1 MSIPVF
7 RPTLR
12 RRDFNS
18 VLGCLVSDRLRA
30 GPLNHELAAEL
41 SRYLGAAGGACL
53 ATFGQ
58 AVACALEA
66 LGLAEGEAVVL
77 SALAPAEYLEALA
90 GRGLRALV
98 ADVDPGTGLILRSE
112 VERHSASAP
121 KALVLH
127 YPLGCVPESDELFC
141 LGLPVLEDIS
151 QSLGASLGAGG
162 EADGNPAEPSR
173 RCGSLG
179 AVSVLSLAPE
189 GIITAGAGAA
199 VFARERRE
207 LKGLREAVDRRPRD
221 ALLSDLNAA
230 LGLAQAREIEGFL
243 KARRAIA
250 EVFSQAVARSRHG
263 RLGPQQENTGAPF
276 AFPVLVK
283 DGVKQVRQFAMKRN
297 LETCIAFA
305 DTVAAIGQGPAEPP
319 PEGPYTGGGQ
329 PSETRPEAIQ
339 PIETQ
344 PAAARDAAPPAAEAP
359 ERPARSDAPP
369 AALRAPAAARDLLA
383 RCVLFPLY
391 PTLLK
396 RDLQLIVKVLSALP

>member
-12 RRDFNS
+12 RRDFNG
-18 VLGCLVSDRLRA
+18 VLSCLVSDRLGA
-30 GPLNHELAAEL
+30 GSLNHELAAEL

-66 LGLAEGEAVVL
+66 MGLAAGEAVVL

-90 GRGLRALV
+90 AKGLRALV
-98 ADVDPGTGLILRSE
+98 ADVDPGTGLVLRSE
-112 VERHSASAP
+112 VERYMSSAP
-121 KALVLH
+121 KALLLH
-127 YPLGCVPESDELFC
+127 YPLGCVPESDELFR

-151 QSLGASLGAGG
+151 QALGARLGDGGDPENSSSPPSL
-162 EADGNPAEPSR
+162 

-179 AVSVLSLAPE
+179 SVSVLSLAPE

-207 LKGLREAVDRRPRD
+207 LKGLRESVERRPRD
-221 ALLSDLNAA
+221 TLLSDMNAA
-230 LGLAQAREIEGFL
+230 LGLAQAREIDRFL
-243 KARRAIA
+243 KARQAIA
-250 EVFSQAVARSRHG
+250 ELFSQAVARSRHG
-263 RLGPQQENTGAPF
+263 RLGSLQEQTGGTGVPY

-283 DGVKQVRQFAMKRN
+283 DGAKAVRQFAMKRN
-297 LETCIAFA
+297 VETCSAFA
-305 DTVAAIGQGPAEPP
+305 DSVAAIEQGPAV
-319 PEGPYTGGGQ
+319 
-329 PSETRPEAIQ
+329 
-339 PIETQ
+339 
-344 PAAARDAAPPAAEAP
+344 
-359 ERPARSDAPP
+359 
-369 AALRAPAAARDLLA
+369 RAPATARDLLA

>member
-18 VLGCLVSDRLRA
+18 VLACLVSDRLGA

-41 SRYLGAAGGACL
+41 SRFLGAAGGACL
-53 ATFGQ
+53 ATYGQ
-58 AVACALEA
+58 ALDCALEA
-66 LGLAEGEAVVL
+66 LGLAAGEAVVL
-77 SALAPAEYLEALA
+77 SALAPAEYLRALA
-90 GRGLRALV
+90 GRGLRPLV
-98 ADVDPGTGLILRSE
+98 ADVDPGTGLVLRSE
-112 VERHSASAP
+112 VERHLAGPVLP

-127 YPLGCVPESDELFC
+127 YPLGFVPETEELFG

-151 QSLGASLGAGG
+151 QALGASLEAGG
-162 EADGNPAEPSR
+162 EVEGRPSGPSR
-173 RCGSLG
+173 RCGGLG
-179 AVSVLSLAPE
+179 AMSVLSLAPE

-207 LKGLREAVDRRPRD
+207 LKGLREVVESRTRD

-243 KARRAIA
+243 KSRRSIA
-250 EVFSQAVARSRHG
+250 EAFSQAVARSRHA
-263 RLGPQQENTGAPF
+263 RLGPLQEGTGVPY
-276 AFPVLVK
+276 AFPVMVK
-283 DGVKQVRQFAMKRN
+283 DGVKLVRQFAMKRN
-297 LETCIAFA
+297 IETSSAFA
-305 DTVAAIGQGPAEPP
+305 DAVAAIGQGPLEPLPDLPELPAEGAQ
-319 PEGPYTGGGQ
+319 E
-329 PSETRPEAIQ
+329 
-339 PIETQ
+339 
-344 PAAARDAAPPAAEAP
+344 PPAAQP
-359 ERPARSDAPP
+359 ERPPEAAPRAL
-369 AALRAPAAARDLLA
+369 AAARAPAAARDLLA

>member
-18 VLGCLVSDRLRA
+18 VLGCLVSDRLGG

-41 SRYLGAAGGACL
+41 ARYLGAAGGACL
-53 ATFGQ
+53 ATYGE
-58 AVACALEA
+58 AVGCALEA
-66 LGLAEGEAVVL
+66 LGLAPGDAVVL
-77 SALAPAEYLEALA
+77 SALAPAEYLPALA
-90 GRGLRALV
+90 ARSLRVLV

-112 VERHSASAP
+112 VDRHLSSAP

-127 YPLGCVPESDELFC
+127 YPLGCVPESDELFH
-141 LGLPVLEDIS
+141 LGLPVLEDVS
-151 QSLGASLGAGG
+151 QALGASLDGGEGQEEAAPGAG
-162 EADGNPAEPSR
+162 PR

-207 LKGLREAVDRRPRD
+207 LKSLREAVERRPRD
-221 ALLSDLNAA
+221 ALLSDMNAA
-230 LGLAQAREIEGFL
+230 LGLAQTREIDTFL
-243 KARRAIA
+243 KSRRAIA

-263 RLGPQQENTGAPF
+263 RLGPEGSGVPF

-283 DGVKQVRQFAMKRN
+283 DGVKSVRQFAMKRN
-297 LETCIAFA
+297 IETSSAFA
-305 DTVAAIGQGPAEPP
+305 DAVAAIGQGPAE
-319 PEGPYTGGGQ
+319 GGGGQ
-329 PSETRPEAIQ
+329 ASAPE
-339 PIETQ
+339 PQ
-344 PAAARDAAPPAAEAP
+344 PAP
-359 ERPARSDAPP
+359 S
-369 AALRAPAAARDLLA
+369 RAPFAAARDLLA

-396 RDLQLIVKVLSALP
+396 RDVQLIVKVLSALP

>member
-18 VLGCLVSDRLRA
+18 VLSCLVSDRLGG

-41 SRYLGAAGGACL
+41 ARYLGAAGGACL

-58 AVACALEA
+58 AVDCALEA
-66 LGLAEGEAVVL
+66 LGLAAGEAVVL
-77 SALAPAEYLEALA
+77 SALAPAEYLQALA
-90 GRGLRALV
+90 ARGLRALV
-98 ADVDPGTGLILRSE
+98 ADVDPGTGLLLRSE

-121 KALVLH
+121 KALILH
-127 YPLGCVPESDELFC
+127 YPLGCVPESDELFR

-151 QSLGASLGAGG
+151 QALGASPGGGADSEGQPD
-162 EADGNPAEPSR
+162 ESSR

-199 VFARERRE
+199 VFARDRRE
-207 LKGLREAVDRRPRD
+207 LKGLREAVERRPRD
-221 ALLSDLNAA
+221 ALLSDMNAA
-230 LGLAQAREIEGFL
+230 LGLAQVREIERFL

-250 EVFSQAVARSRHG
+250 GVFSQAVARSRHG
-263 RLGPQQENTGAPF
+263 RLGPLQEATGVPF

-283 DGVKQVRQFAMKRN
+283 DGVKTVRQFAMKRN
-297 LETCIAFA
+297 IETCSAFA
-305 DTVAAIGQGPAEPP
+305 DAVAAVGQAQLEPEVALPAAGGQGAE
-319 PEGPYTGGGQ
+319 
-329 PSETRPEAIQ
+329 SR
-339 PIETQ
+339 
-344 PAAARDAAPPAAEAP
+344 AEAT
-359 ERPARSDAPP
+359 
-369 AALRAPAAARDLLA
+369 RAPFAAARDLLA

>member
-18 VLGCLVSDRLRA
+18 VLGCLVSDRLGG

-41 SRYLGAAGGACL
+41 ARYLGAAGGACL

-66 LGLAEGEAVVL
+66 LGLAEGQAVVL
-77 SALAPAEYLEALA
+77 SALAPAEYLQALA
-90 GRGLRALV
+90 ARGLRALV

-112 VERHSASAP
+112 VERHLSSAP

-127 YPLGCVPESDELFC
+127 YPLGCVPESEELFG

-151 QSLGASLGAGG
+151 QALGATLGAGDQA
-162 EADGNPAEPSR
+162 EDLPAAGPSPSR

-221 ALLSDLNAA
+221 ALLCDLNAA
-230 LGLAQAREIEGFL
+230 LGLAQAREIEAFL

-263 RLGPQQENTGAPF
+263 RLGPLQENTGVPF

-297 LETCIAFA
+297 IETCSAFA
-305 DTVAAIGQGPAEPP
+305 EAVAAIGQGPAEPP
-319 PEGPYTGGGQ
+319 PDGPPADPPEVQPLGDRPVEAWGAPARPAETPDPSARPDRPGQ
-329 PSETRPEAIQ
+329 
-339 PIETQ
+339 
-344 PAAARDAAPPAAEAP
+344 AAA
-359 ERPARSDAPP
+359 
-369 AALRAPAAARDLLA
+369 RAPAAARDLLA

>member
-30 GPLNHELAAEL
+30 GPLNHELATEL
-41 SRYLGAAGGACL
+41 ARYLGVAGGACL

-77 SALAPAEYLEALA
+77 SALAPAEYLEVLA
-90 GRGLRALV
+90 ARGLRALV
-98 ADVDPGTGLILRSE
+98 ADVDPGTGLVLCSE
-112 VERHSASAP
+112 VERHLGASP

-127 YPLGCVPESDELFC
+127 YPLGYVPESDELFR

-151 QSLGASLGAGG
+151 QALGASLAEAGDS
-162 EADGNPAEPSR
+162 ENPSPPSR

-207 LKGLREAVDRRPRD
+207 LKAMREAVERRPRD
-221 ALLSDLNAA
+221 TLLSDMNAA
-230 LGLAQAREIEGFL
+230 LGLAQAREIERFL

-250 EVFSQAVARSRHG
+250 ELFSQAVARSRHG
-263 RLGPQQENTGAPF
+263 RLGPLQEATGVPF

-283 DGVKQVRQFAMKRN
+283 DGLKAVRQFAMKRN
-297 LETCIAFA
+297 IETCSAFA
-305 DTVAAIGQGPAEPP
+305 DAVAAIGQGPAEPP
-319 PEGPYTGGGQ
+319 PEAPTGGG
-329 PSETRPEAIQ
+329 RPVE
-339 PIETQ
+339 PQ
-344 PAAARDAAPPAAEAP
+344 PAAAAVQ
-359 ERPARSDAPP
+359 
-369 AALRAPAAARDLLA
+369 ALAAARDLLA